1 MTDTICCGSC
11 LLNQDFNDL
20 DFSKPFTKFNK
31 NGLTDNEKEIL
42 KNLGTAWNSFIKL
55 DNLSVDDAQE
65 MKDAIH
71 SAQKLI
77 ALRVARR
84 IDIEVWNQP

>member
-1 MTDTICCGSC
+1 MTDPICCGSC
-11 LLNQDFNDL
+11 LLNQDFFNDP
-20 DFSKPFTKFNK
+20 DFSKPFSS
-31 NGLTDNEKEIL
+31 NGLTDSEKEIL
-42 KNLGTAWNSFIKL
+42 KNLGNAWNSFIKL
-55 DNLSVDDAQE
+55 DNLSVDDVQE

-84 IDIEVWNQP
+84 IDVEIWNQP